1 MKTLSA
7 KLTTTCLAAL
17 ALAASAAAQV
27 SNTKEALAV
36 ALKNETIAAAGD
48 KMKLYMVSGNYNG
61 ASKRWSFQFYDGG
74 ANVHT
79 VSVNEKGKANYY
91 SRDKGSTRVFD
102 DLDFSKLPA
111 PGEVLVDDSIN
122 KAKAALEA
130 LGFKPITD
138 GKLYISYYVRSE
150 YRQKDK
156 PVHDWKVTL
165 PTGDGKQG
173 KVVGFKNGT
182 VDTVMNSSIRN

>member
-1 MKTLSA
+1 MKTITA
-7 KLTTTCLAAL
+7 KLATTCLAAL
-17 ALAASAAAQV
+17 ALTAAATAQV
-27 SNTKEALAV
+27 ANTKDALAI
-36 ALKNETIAAAGD
+36 ALKNSTIAAGGE
-48 KMKLYMVSGNYNG
+48 KMKLYMVSGNHSG
-61 ASKRWSFQFYDGG
+61 TSKRWSFQFFDGG
-74 ANVHT
+74 DKVHT
-79 VSVNEKGKANYY
+79 ISVNDKGKANYY
-91 SRDKGSTRVFD
+91 ARDKGSTRVFD

-111 PGEVLVDDSIN
+111 PNDILIEDAIG
-122 KAKAALEA
+122 KAKTALEA

-156 PVHDWKVTL
+156 AVHDWKVTL

-182 VDTVMNSSIRN
+182 VDTIMNSTIRN